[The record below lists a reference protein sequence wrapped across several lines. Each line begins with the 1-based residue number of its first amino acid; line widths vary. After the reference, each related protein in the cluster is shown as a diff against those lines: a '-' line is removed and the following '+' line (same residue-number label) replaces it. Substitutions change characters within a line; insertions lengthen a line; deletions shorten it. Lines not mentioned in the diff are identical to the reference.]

1 MLATLPI
8 LAILATTLATTTPDF
23 DKLIEKGKASFL
35 TYDLN
40 AAERAY
46 AEACPA
52 ESADSLPLSE
62 IAFCE
67 HGRGVI
73 SDLRGNGEEAVR
85 HYIKAL
91 INWEALGDD
100 FLAHRI
106 KTLTSLG

>member
-8 LAILATTLATTTPDF
+8 LAILATSFATPASDF
-23 DKLIEKGKASFL
+23 DKLIEKGRASLL
-35 TYDLN
+35 TYDVS
-40 AAERAY
+40 AADKAY

-52 ESADSLPLSE
+52 EVAESLPLDE

-73 SDLRGNGEEAVR
+73 SDLRGNSEEAAR

-91 INWEALGDD
+91 VNWEALGDD
-100 FLAHRI
+100 F
-106 KTLTSLG
+106 